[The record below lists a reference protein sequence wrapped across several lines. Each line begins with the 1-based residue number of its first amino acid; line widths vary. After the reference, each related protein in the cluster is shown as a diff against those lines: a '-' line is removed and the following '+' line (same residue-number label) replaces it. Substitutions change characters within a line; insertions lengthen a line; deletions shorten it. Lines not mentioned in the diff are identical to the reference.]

1 MRTIIKMMI
10 VRMKKKTWSMT
21 FKKIE
26 YHYLNQAK
34 KNKEWPIVL
43 VMIRLPSK
51 LDNKG
56 NFRKA

>member
-1 MRTIIKMMI
+1 
-10 VRMKKKTWSMT
+10 MT